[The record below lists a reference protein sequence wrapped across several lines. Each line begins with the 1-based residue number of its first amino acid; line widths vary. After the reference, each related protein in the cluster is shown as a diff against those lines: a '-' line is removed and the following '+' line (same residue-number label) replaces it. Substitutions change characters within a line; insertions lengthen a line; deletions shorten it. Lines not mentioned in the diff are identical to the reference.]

1 MANLLLYYRIMSR
14 KIKGRILVI
23 DDEAKDREVIRKIL
37 SPENYEVIQA
47 ENGLAGIKQ
56 IKENQLNLVLLDLVL
71 PDING
76 IEVLKEIIKLK
87 PTLPVIM
94 ISQYGTIK
102 YAVLATKLGAFDW
115 LEKPIDKE
123 ILLVTVRNALER
135 ERLQKEVAI
144 LKEESLKRYQMIGVS
159 EPIQKIFN
167 FIEKIAPTNTPV
179 LITGESGVGKELVA
193 RAIHNKSKRKS
204 EAFVK
209 INCAAIPETLIE
221 SELFGY
227 EKGAFTD
234 AKTTKPGKLE
244 IAHNGTLFLDEIGD
258 LGLAAQAKLLRFL
271 QEGEFERLGGTS
283 ATKVSVRI
291 IAASNKNLLEEIER
305 KNFRADLYYRLNVIS
320 IYVPPLR
327 ERKEDI
333 PVLADYFLTKYCEE
347 NGAIKKS
354 LTPDAIVFL
363 QNQPWIGNVREL
375 ENLINRASILVKSP
389 QITVPDLIQL
399 SQEHL

>member
-1 MANLLLYYRIMSR
+1 M
-14 KIKGRILVI
+14 KGRILVI
-23 DDEAKDREVIRKIL
+23 DDDAQDREVISKIL
-37 SPENYEVIQA
+37 NPENYEVIQA
-47 ENGLAGIKQ
+47 ENGLSGIKQ
-56 IKENQLNLVLLDLVL
+56 IKENCLNLVLLDLIL

-87 PTLPVIM
+87 PNLPVIM

-135 ERLQKEVAI
+135 ERLQNEIVS
-144 LKEESLKRYQMIGVS
+144 LKEESLRRYKMIGVS
-159 EPIQKIFN
+159 EPIQRIFN
-167 FIEKIAPTNTPV
+167 FIEEIAPTNANV

-193 RAIHNKSKRKS
+193 RAIHNKSKRQNQP
-204 EAFVK
+204 FVK

-234 AKTTKPGKLE
+234 AKTTKKGKLE
-244 IAHNGTLFLDEIGD
+244 IADNGTLVLDEIGD
-258 LGLAAQAKLLRFL
+258 LGLSAQAKLLRFL
-271 QEGEFERLGGTS
+271 QEGEFERLGGTE
-283 ATKVSVRI
+283 TIKVTVRI
-291 IAASNKNLLEEIER
+291 IAITNKNLLNEVEHG
-305 KNFRADLYYRLNVIS
+305 NFRADLYYRLNVIS
-320 IYVPPLR
+320 IYIPPLR

-347 NGAIKKS
+347 NGVNKKS
-354 LTPDAIVFL
+354 FTPDGIVFL
-363 QNQPWIGNVREL
+363 KNQLWQGNVREL
-375 ENLINRASILVKSP
+375 ENLVNRASILVKSP
-389 QITVPDLIQL
+389 QINAQDLIRL
-399 SQEHL
+399 LAD

>member
-305 KNFRADLYYRLNVIS
+305 KNFRANLYYRLNVIS

>member
-1 MANLLLYYRIMSR
+1 MSR

-305 KNFRADLYYRLNVIS
+305 KNFRANLYYRLNVIS

>member
-179 LITGESGVGKELVA
+179 LITGESGVGKELLA
-193 RAIHNKSKRKS
+193 RAIHNKSKRKN